1 MVLGSIYYVSTFS
14 TVSRSFRRFV
24 SCSLRA
30 EFHIK
35 VWSFLAQIFAFEVN
49 YWPLG
54 GVNDSKSKF
63 YQVKKQGKQTTKAV
77 VPGSNTVSLTVED
90 RQSHYLYCKV
100 SGQRGKSPPEVKK
113 RKKRRELAV
122 LMISYLPP
130 SLLLSSF
137 QTERDSVTRFVLPH
151 FFLSLQ

>member
-1 MVLGSIYYVSTFS
+1 MT
-14 TVSRSFRRFV
+14 
-24 SCSLRA
+24 
-30 EFHIK
+30 
-35 VWSFLAQIFAFEVN
+35 Q
-49 YWPLG
+49 
-54 GVNDSKSKF
+54 KSKF

-151 FFLSLQ
+151 FFLSLNLPLMYFPKGYTPQSLLNIINIRISWRNRKRMHKYFSLSCKGRR

>member
-1 MVLGSIYYVSTFS
+1 MT
-14 TVSRSFRRFV
+14 
-24 SCSLRA
+24 
-30 EFHIK
+30 
-35 VWSFLAQIFAFEVN
+35 Q
-49 YWPLG
+49 
-54 GVNDSKSKF
+54 KSKF

-151 FFLSLQ
+151 FFLSLNLPLMYFPKGCTPQSLLSIINIRISWRNRKRMHKYFSLSCKGRR

>member
-1 MVLGSIYYVSTFS
+1 MENWHQTVFIGICPYLLAYMCSYNSLLVLGSNPLIWGRESWFYLLSTCS
-14 TVSRSFRRFV
+14 TVSRSFLRFV

-90 RQSHYLYCKV
+90 RQSHYVICILQSLGAK
-100 SGQRGKSPPEVKK
+100 REISPWG
-113 RKKRRELAV
+113 
-122 LMISYLPP
+122 
-130 SLLLSSF
+130 
-137 QTERDSVTRFVLPH
+137 
-151 FFLSLQ
+151 